1 MFFSRLGPGYDF
13 GGQRSQG
20 PSDLLITSH
29 QGAPFIPR
37 SLLRPHLQDGCYI
50 STAST
55 AEYLHKL
62 IGILRRGRSVS
73 VFPLACDFS
82 SVSPGVGYGSLLE
95 GVASSF
101 LVSTIL
107 RKASPES
114 LRNRLSL
121 TLEEAELWPRVRRAG
136 FQLWSCH
143 CPRTSWSVTSLSG
156 CVLTT
161 TGVCEA
167 AQCFSGFKHD
177 FILLPISWVRNSRR
191 VTRGVLAWNLS
202 RGCGQTLIEAAGIWR
217 YSWVGHPRWLP
228 RKLGWLPAAQLGCS
242 QRVYMGSDRHG
253 GLPPHRVGSGV
264 ISQTGRWDG
273 TVARGAHCGAT
284 PPGSKVGSIIRLEV

>member
-1 MFFSRLGPGYDF
+1 MGWVLY
-13 GGQRSQG
+13 
-20 PSDLLITSH
+20 
-29 QGAPFIPR
+29 
-37 SLLRPHLQDGCYI
+37 
-50 STAST
+50 STASI
-55 AEYLHKL
+55 AEYLRKL

-73 VFPLACDFS
+73 VFPPACDFS

-121 TLEEAELWPRVRRAG
+121 TLEEAELWPRIRRAG

-156 CVLTT
+156 YVLTT

-177 FILLPISWVRNSRR
+177 FILLPISWVGNSRR
-191 VTRGVLAWNLS
+191 VHVGSSCSESLTGLRSDADGS
-202 RGCGQTLIEAAGIWR
+202 RR
-217 YSWVGHPRWLP
+217 YMAVQ
-228 RKLGWLPAAQLGCS
+228 LGWASKMAPAQGWLAASCPAGMQPEGL
-242 QRVYMGSDRHG
+242 HG
-253 GLPPHRVGSGV
+253 
-264 ISQTGRWDG
+264 I
-273 TVARGAHCGAT
+273 
-284 PPGSKVGSIIRLEV
+284 